1 MSIGVQAA
9 LSNRMA
15 AFPTPTPSLPAALRP
30 TAQGIPQASMPEL
43 FDFATVL
50 KIIPTH
56 FKLSDFALGLD
67 CEPSMPA
74 HSVFDRMIPSTGGA
88 ELEKTRRK
96 ALQGEGHELMDRES
110 NET

>member
-1 MSIGVQAA
+1 MNCFG
-9 LSNRMA
+9 
-15 AFPTPTPSLPAALRP
+15 
-30 TAQGIPQASMPEL
+30 
-43 FDFATVL
+43 FATA
-50 KIIPTH
+50 IETIPAR

-67 CEPSMPA
+67 CESSMPA

-96 ALQGEGHELMDRES
+96 ALKGEGHELMDRES